1 MPQLAIN
8 GGRPIAPEGLRGSW
22 PIFDDRDRQAVL
34 RALDSGNWCRLNWAD
49 PAHSEVA
56 QFEAEFARI
65 HDAKHC
71 VAVANGTAAIEV
83 ALKAGGIEA
92 GDEVLV
98 PGVTFIASAIAI
110 VLAEAVPI
118 FVDIDPET
126 YQIDARAI
134 EAAISPKTAAA
145 VVVHYGGYPADMD
158 AIAEVA
164 KRRKLFI
171 VEDCAHAHGTEW
183 RGRKVGALLDAGAF
197 SFQASKSLNCGEGG
211 AVLTDSEELAGRAFS
226 YHHIGRVAGRPFY
239 EHHIAAPNYRLTE
252 LQGALLR
259 SQLEKFPQQT
269 EARHRNA
276 ARLSAALADMPGVA
290 PLKPD
295 DRITQQGYYFYL
307 FRFIK
312 AEWDGIHR
320 DRFLQAMQAEGV
332 WAGNAYGVPIHKNPV
347 FQQHSFGRTG
357 CPINCAHYGREID
370 YTKVVLPVAE
380 RVLAEEQVAINKDVL
395 LDASNI
401 DLIIAAIEKVYRNR
415 EELGG

>member
-1 MPQLAIN
+1 MSQLAVN
-8 GGRPIAPEGLRGSW
+8 GGEPIAPRGLRATW
-22 PIFDDRDRQAVL
+22 PIFDDRDRQALL

-49 PAHSEVA
+49 PKDSEVA
-56 QFEAEFARI
+56 QFEVEFARL

-98 PGVTFIASAIAI
+98 PAVTFIASAIGI
-110 VLAEAVPI
+110 ILAEAVPV

-126 YQIDARAI
+126 YQINPAAM
-134 EAAISPKTAAA
+134 EAAITDKTKAA

-158 AIAEVA
+158 AIAEIA
-164 KRRKLFI
+164 KRRHLFI

-183 RGRKVGALLDAGAF
+183 RGRKVGALVDAGAF
-197 SFQASKSLNCGEGG
+197 SFQASKTLNCGEGG
-211 AVLTDSEELAGRAFS
+211 AVITDSEELAGKAFS

-252 LQGALLR
+252 FQGALLR
-259 SQLEKFPQQT
+259 SQLESLPQQT
-269 EARHRNA
+269 EQRHRNA
-276 ARLSAALADMPGVA
+276 MRLSAALADMPGVA

-295 DRITQQGYYFYL
+295 ERITQQGYYFYL
-307 FRFIK
+307 FRFLK
-312 AEWDGIHR
+312 DHWNGVTR
-320 DRFLQAMQAEGV
+320 DRFLEAMRAEGTP
-332 WAGNAYGVPIHKNPV
+332 AGDGYGIPIHKNPV

-357 CPINCAHYGREID
+357 CPVDCPHHGGKVD

-380 RVLAEEQVAINKDVL
+380 RVMAEEQVAIRKDL
-395 LDASNI
+395 LMDAENI
-401 DLIIAAIEKVYRNR
+401 DLIVAAIEKIYRNR
-415 EELGG
+415 DELRG

>member
-8 GGRPIAPEGLRGSW
+8 GGNPIAPQGLRAAW
-22 PIFDDRDRQAVL
+22 PVFDDRDRQAVL

-49 PAHSEVA
+49 PKDSEVA
-56 QFEAEFARI
+56 QFEEEFARL
-65 HDAKHC
+65 HDARHC

-98 PGVTFIASAIAI
+98 PAVTFIASAIAI
-110 VLAEAVPI
+110 ILAEAIPI

-126 YQIDARAI
+126 YQIDPAAM

-158 AIAEVA
+158 AIAQLA
-164 KRRKLFI
+164 ARRNLFV

-197 SFQASKSLNCGEGG
+197 SFQASKTLNCGEGG
-211 AVLTDSEELAGRAFS
+211 AVTTDREELAAKAFS

-259 SQLEKFPQQT
+259 SQLEGFPQQT
-269 EARHRNA
+269 ETRHRNGS
-276 ARLSAALADMPGVA
+276 RLSAAMADMPGVA
-290 PLKPD
+290 PLKAD
-295 DRITQQGYYFYL
+295 ARITQQGYYFYL
-307 FRFIK
+307 FRFL
-312 AEWDGIHR
+312 AEQWDGIHR
-320 DRFLQAMQAEGV
+320 DRFLEAMRAEGIP
-332 WAGNAYGVPIHKNPV
+332 AGNAYGIPIHKNPV
-347 FQQHSFGRTG
+347 FQQRGFGRTG
-357 CPINCAHYGREID
+357 CPINCAHYGLEID
-370 YTKVVLPVAE
+370 YTKVTLPVAE
-380 RVLAEEQVAINKDVL
+380 RALAEEQVSLNKDL
-395 LDASNI
+395 LMEESNI
-401 DLIIAAIEKVYRNR
+401 DLIIAALEKVYRNR
-415 EELGG
+415 DELRG